1 MTSTSSRLLQVLTL
15 RCEAA
20 SLLSSRELD
29 DPLPFLDRA
38 ALLCHVAVCR
48 SCRRF
53 RTQVR
58 LIRTT
63 ILRREQILEETVP
76 RGEGLSPEARERIA
90 RACQRFDCD
99 ASGGQSQIE

>member
-1 MTSTSSRLLQVLTL
+1 
-15 RCEAA
+15 
-20 SLLSSRELD
+20 
-29 DPLPFLDRA
+29 
-38 ALLCHVAVCR
+38 
-48 SCRRF
+48 
-53 RTQVR
+53 